1 MIDYRI
7 YYKACDADR
16 LFHNS
21 LVEDVGE
28 YRAGDARY
36 DTTQTGWS
44 TKTKY
49 LCARAR
55 RAKERWHNHCEKHRE
70 ESRRVAGPENNNKGI
85 QQWNTRQGIAQVV
98 KPKLKCSV
106 MTSLNP
112 KYIAIHATAG
122 SDCLMDCFRPYR
134 ARQSNRPITIS
145 LKSHTL
151 SMGGH
156 SIFVIAQ
163 EHRADL
169 NSRLSSRPCM
179 RD

>member
-1 MIDYRI
+1 MPDISILRNCQLNVDVQNVKPMLLRKREKIIDYRI

-55 RAKERWHNHCEKHRE
+55 RAKERWHNHCEKHSE

-85 QQWNTRQGIAQVV
+85 
-98 KPKLKCSV
+98 
-106 MTSLNP
+106 
-112 KYIAIHATAG
+112 
-122 SDCLMDCFRPYR
+122 
-134 ARQSNRPITIS
+134 
-145 LKSHTL
+145 
-151 SMGGH
+151 
-156 SIFVIAQ
+156 
-163 EHRADL
+163 
-169 NSRLSSRPCM
+169 
-179 RD
+179 